1 MTGLIKSVTV
11 NGKTTQLKQEF
22 MWYPSKSG
30 DNSNINQR
38 ASGAYIFRPDG
49 NAPLTIPSGSGIK
62 TTTYSGIIIPFCLFG
77 GYFIMYMLKTYY
89 KL

>member
-11 NGKTTQLKQEF
+11 NGKTTALKQEF

-30 DNSNINQR
+30 DNSAADKR

-49 NAPLTIPSGSGIK
+49 DNAFAIPNSGIK
-62 TTTYSGIIIPFCLFG
+62 TTTYSGI
-77 GYFIMYMLKTYY
+77 FIHTLICVKV
-89 KL
+89 